1 MDKKTNDCFGEGIYL
16 LTCRHL
22 KTNCKVSG
30 NQIHWQIFLYFCGTC
45 TITGDPPLNIQP
57 YVNLKPC
64 LSTLC
69 AGLPLLLPL
78 LYPSPPPSL
87 HWLLLTPVCPDNTV
101 MLKQSGSAE
110 KTSTQEGSTQTAA
123 SSFRVSKD
131 ILYPGC
137 RKTTPRN
144 LSQTGQSQQPSSSP
158 TLWSRH
164 RSGAPTWGI

>member
-1 MDKKTNDCFGEGIYL
+1 METRSTGKFFVLLWHLYHYWRPSSQHTALCEPKTMP
-16 LTCRHL
+16 
-22 KTNCKVSG
+22 
-30 NQIHWQIFLYFCGTC
+30 LYTVCWT
-45 TITGDPPLNIQP
+45 PPLAASSIP
-57 YVNLKPC
+57 I
-64 LSTLC
+64 
-69 AGLPLLLPL
+69 
-78 LYPSPPPSL
+78 PPPSL

-144 LSQTGQSQQPSSSP
+144 LSQTGQSKQPSSSP